1 MLTCAP
7 IHDEPYILP
16 PPPLPFTQAAGSKV
30 LGGDASRLRR
40 ADELRSDASRLEMSI
55 VAARAEYERIKG
67 VNVEVG
73 GLLVATE

>member
-1 MLTCAP
+1 M
-7 IHDEPYILP
+7 
-16 PPPLPFTQAAGSKV
+16 

-73 GLLVATE
+73 GLLVTTE